1 MRAAERRRSIR
12 ITISSLVNA
21 LDQITGLLKLDREEE
36 GGRDVD
42 SFRLDARLIGAA
54 GSDLIGPEGE
64 ARSVGLTIE
73 KIVIVLADKIL
84 RVVNHVRRRLGHVI
98 HDGYDGGCGRGQGGE
113 GGISQADVE
122 SP

>member
-1 MRAAERRRSIR
+1 
-12 ITISSLVNA
+12 TVGSLVNA
-21 LDQITGLLKLDREEE
+21 LDQITSLLKFDREKESC
-36 GGRDVD
+36 GDVN
-42 SFRLDARLIGAA
+42 SFRLDARLIVAA

-64 ARSVGLTIE
+64 ARSVRLTIE

-84 RVVNHVRRRLGHVI
+84 RVVYHVRRRLGHVI